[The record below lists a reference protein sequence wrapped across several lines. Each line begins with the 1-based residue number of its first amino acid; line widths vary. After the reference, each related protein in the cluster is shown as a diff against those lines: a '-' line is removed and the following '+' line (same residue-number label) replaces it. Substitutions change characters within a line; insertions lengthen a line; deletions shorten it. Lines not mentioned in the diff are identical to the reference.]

1 MAAVNAELWPLVRM
15 TVPVAWRARPL
26 AQWVTGR
33 VLFRSVVLLF
43 GWLPVDVHSL
53 KLEHIDPA
61 TGFVEGSHSWMN
73 RLWQH
78 ERRVLPTPCGCTVT
92 DAVSVHSRI
101 PGVATLLL
109 PIYRGVFRHRHRR
122 LRALY
127 SAPRAA
133 IPG

>member
-15 TVPVAWRARPL
+15 TVPAAWRACPL
-26 AQWVTGR
+26 SQWTTGGTI
-33 VLFRSVVLLF
+33 FRSVILLF

-53 KLEHIDPA
+53 KLEQINPA
-61 TGFVEGSHSWMN
+61 TGFVERSQSWLN
-73 RLWQH
+73 RVWQH
-78 ERRVLPTPCGCTVT
+78 ERTATRTAGGCTVT
-92 DAVSVHSRI
+92 DTVTVQSRI
-101 PGVATLLL
+101 PVVATLLM
-109 PIYRGVFRHRHRR
+109 PVYRGVFRHRHRR